1 MVYGKRA
8 TPYEALSAF
17 SDQLAAAEDLL
28 PRAARVL
35 AEATGPARRCYVTP
49 TRVPRDGLERV
60 GRCAAI
66 AVARLWRGRRPP
78 GDGAQAGHSVL
89 GPWSPTS

>member
-35 AEATGPARRCYVTP
+35 AEATGAR
-49 TRVPRDGLERV
+49 
-60 GRCAAI
+60 AAKLCH
-66 AVARLWRGRRPP
+66 ADA
-78 GDGAQAGHSVL
+78 GAQGR
-89 GPWSPTS
+89 P